1 MLYRTLLIH
10 SVYAIN
16 MVRGSVMF
24 VLFFFLSPNDMI
36 EALKVCFEKGKS
48 KGQFY

>member
-1 MLYRTLLIH
+1 MLDRTLLIH
-10 SVYAIN
+10 SISAIN

-24 VLFFFLSPNDMI
+24 CPLFLSPNDMI
-36 EALKVCFEKGKS
+36 EALKVRFEKGKS